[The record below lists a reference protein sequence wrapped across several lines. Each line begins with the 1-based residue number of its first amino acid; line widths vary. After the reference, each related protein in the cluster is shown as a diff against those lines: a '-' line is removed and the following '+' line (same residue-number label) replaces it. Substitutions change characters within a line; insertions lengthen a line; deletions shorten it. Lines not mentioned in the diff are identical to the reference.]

1 MTFNRKYFA
10 LASLVFVMEVCIALF
25 VKDKFVRPYVGDVLV
40 VILMYCFVKSF
51 FKWNVN
57 AVALGVLAF
66 AFLIEFFQYLNIV
79 EKLDLKNP
87 VVRTVLGTS
96 FAWYDVWAY
105 IAGFALVL
113 LIEKQ
118 VQRRTQVS

>member
-57 AVALGVLAF
+57 TVALGVLAF

>member
-57 AVALGVLAF
+57 TVALGVLAF
-66 AFLIEFFQYLNIV
+66 AFLIEFF
-79 EKLDLKNP
+79 
-87 VVRTVLGTS
+87 
-96 FAWYDVWAY
+96 
-105 IAGFALVL
+105 
-113 LIEKQ
+113 
-118 VQRRTQVS
+118 

>member
-113 LIEKQ
+113 LTEKQ
-118 VQRRTQVS
+118 MQRRTQVS